1 MVAIADRLR
10 EAHPGIVD
18 ETLPRP
24 DYAHHP
30 AYGQHFGSPTLTARL
45 QALRK
50 LAPAMREQF
59 LVAWRLKDLPRLD
72 LSTGNTLVERLSRDG
87 AIAVQ
92 FDGREIAALRHHVRP
107 YIAQLQERKASVPQR
122 DRVFKDMI
130 LPISVKTNPDFI
142 RCLRETL
149 ESHGVIDAASRYL
162 GRRAVMR
169 EVVRLQITDADDRP
183 WHTHFGDV
191 GVPDPATTYMHVDSE
206 PRFMKGM
213 LYFNEVTR
221 ENGPFS
227 YVLGTNHVRMS
238 RFEYMVRK
246 ANDRSG
252 LDRCDPD
259 TRRLFNAL
267 PRRLQMK
274 SEFGNDL
281 LDGSPEAAVLLSRE
295 HQFTSEDGH
304 LIVFDNNGIH
314 RGLKVVAGERHA
326 MQIQLRPLDA

>member
-1 MVAIADRLR
+1 MVAIADRLS

-30 AYGQHFGSPTLTARL
+30 AYGQHFGSPTLPTRL
-45 QALRK
+45 RALRK
-50 LAPAMREQF
+50 LGPALREQIP
-59 LVAWRLKDLPRLD
+59 VAWRLKALPRLD
-72 LSTGNTLVERLSRDG
+72 LSTGSTLLERLSRDG
-87 AIAVQ
+87 AVAVR
-92 FDGREIAALRHHVRP
+92 FEDHEIATLRDHVRP
-107 YIAQLQERKASVPQR
+107 YIAQLQERKTSVPQR

-130 LPISVKTNPDFI
+130 LPISVKTNRDFI
-142 RCLRETL
+142 RSLRETL
-149 ESHGVIDAASRYL
+149 EHHGVIDAASRYL

-183 WHTHFGDV
+183 WHPHFGDI
-191 GVPDPATTYMHVDSE
+191 GLPDPSTTYMHVDSE

-213 LYFNEVTR
+213 LYFNQVTR
-221 ENGPFS
+221 DNGPFS
-227 YVLGTNHVRMS
+227 YVLGTNHVNMS

-252 LDRCDPD
+252 LDRCDPE

-267 PRRLQMK
+267 PRFLQLK

-281 LDGSPEAAVLLSRE
+281 LDDSPEAEVLRTRE
-295 HQFTSEDGH
+295 HAFTSEDGH
-304 LIVFDNNGIH
+304 LVVFDNNGIH